1 MEAFGEVDRVRKK
14 SFFIKEMF
22 LRNHLNS
29 RLAASSTRLYV
40 FVTQKSGHLFFFKK
54 KRHGNVGNSCGMNRI
69 AAKASRNVLTAKN
82 PKGAILPPLPL
93 FFFKKEKQICEREE
107 LRTKSGSRKGTQ
119 LFVLWVQETK
129 CPKNPR
135 KAEAASAVRN
145 ERGTNGGFQRRGG

>member
-54 KRHGNVGNSCGMNRI
+54 
-69 AAKASRNVLTAKN
+69 
-82 PKGAILPPLPL
+82 
-93 FFFKKEKQICEREE
+93 E
-107 LRTKSGSRKGTQ
+107 GT
-119 LFVLWVQETK
+119 VM
-129 CPKNPR
+129 
-135 KAEAASAVRN
+135 
-145 ERGTNGGFQRRGG
+145 